1 MKEITVNVSSFPDI
15 RTKGD
20 YIYVDKTKYVYSL
33 VKSQLNNFYT
43 IVRPSRY
50 GKSLMCST
58 LHSLFEGKRE
68 LFKGLYIDKTDY
80 SFEKYPVFHFNFAK
94 FNTTSYN
101 VFLSDFQDAIINEAE
116 RNGIKVERT
125 QPSSMLNSVFEK
137 NRERNCYN
145 C

>member
-43 IVRPSRY
+43 IVRPRRY

-80 SFEKYPVFHFNFAK
+80 AFEEYPVFHFNFAK

-101 VFLSDFQDAIINEAE
+101 FFLSDFQDSIINEAE
-116 RNGIKVERT
+116 RNGIRVERNPT
-125 QPSSMLNSVFEK
+125 IFDAQ
-137 NRERNCYN
+137 
-145 C
+145 